1 MDDLKEVADAID
13 DMDEELEDIQHGLH
27 KHGEKLEY
35 LDNQSRRNNVRIDGN
50 PEEDNENW
58 LNTETNM

>member
-1 MDDLKEVADAID
+1 
-13 DMDEELEDIQHGLH
+13 MDEELEDIQHGLH
-27 KHGEKLEY
+27 KLGEKLEY
-35 LDNQSRRNNVRIDGN
+35 LDNQSRRNNVRIDGI

>member
-50 PEEDNENW
+50 PEGDNENW

>member
-1 MDDLKEVADAID
+1 
-13 DMDEELEDIQHGLH
+13 MDEELEDIQHGLH

-35 LDNQSRRNNVRIDGN
+35 LDNESRRNNVRIDGI